1 MAGTKLPAS
10 YHKLFTASVLSNLGN
25 GVSAV
30 AYPWIAS
37 SITRSPLLLSI
48 IGLMASMPW
57 LVFSLPAGV
66 FIDRFPRRSVIV
78 FTDVVRGLVTL
89 VVAFSIWGN
98 ESHIHI
104 VRSISK
110 ASVIHTHTGLYLLL
124 LFATFL
130 LGCAEVLGNG
140 ASQTFIPLIVETD
153 QLETANGRMWTSESL
168 MQNFMGPP
176 LASVLLSISVFAP
189 LMFDGASFFASAGLI
204 GLIASAMIKKQQIKE
219 SKPDFRAELKEGL
232 SWLWHHPF
240 LRPLAFIL
248 GSINGLNALGFS
260 VFILF
265 AQEDLHT
272 SVLTFGL
279 LSTGGAFGGATGGIL
294 AGRIIKRFGRAFILK
309 VVILGAPVF
318 LVAMAFSPVW
328 EMVWFIAAIEM
339 FFAILWNVVT
349 VSMRQEII
357 PDEILGRVNSVYRFF
372 ALGSQPIGA
381 VIGGVLVT
389 ISLHLFSRGFALRTP
404 MLLGAVLGMIVAYYA
419 LPHLTQAKID
429 EARGKGDKD

>member
-1 MAGTKLPAS
+1 MSGMKLPGS
-10 YHKLFTASVLSNLGN
+10 YQKLFAASALSNLGN

-37 SITRSPLLLSI
+37 SVTRSPLLLSI
-48 IGLMASMPW
+48 IGLMATMPW

-78 FTDVVRGLVTL
+78 FTDVVRGVVTL

-98 ESHIHI
+98 ESSIHV
-104 VRSISK
+104 VRSITK
-110 ASVIHTHTGLYLLL
+110 LTVIHTHMGLYLLL

-176 LASVLLSISVFAP
+176 LASVLLGLSVFAP

-204 GLIASAMIKKQQIKE
+204 ALISSSMIKKQKISE
-219 SKPDFRAELKEGL
+219 VKPDFKAELKEGL

-265 AQEDLHT
+265 AQENLHT

-279 LSTGGAFGGATGGIL
+279 LSTGGAFGGALGGVL

-309 VVILGAPVF
+309 TVLLGSPVF

-328 EMVWFIAAIEM
+328 ELVWFISAIEM

-357 PDEILGRVNSVYRFF
+357 PDQILGRVNSVYRFF

-389 ISLHLFSRGFALRTP
+389 ISLHLFSREFALRIP
-404 MLLGAVLGMIVAYYA
+404 MLVGAILGLIVAYFA
-419 LPHLTQAKID
+419 LPHLSQAKID

>member
-1 MAGTKLPAS
+1 
-10 YHKLFTASVLSNLGN
+10 
-25 GVSAV
+25 
-30 AYPWIAS
+30 
-37 SITRSPLLLSI
+37 LLLSI

-404 MLLGAVLGMIVAYYA
+404 MLLGAVLGIIVAYYA

>member
-1 MAGTKLPAS
+1 
-10 YHKLFTASVLSNLGN
+10 
-25 GVSAV
+25 
-30 AYPWIAS
+30 
-37 SITRSPLLLSI
+37 
-48 IGLMASMPW
+48 MPW

-78 FTDVVRGLVTL
+78 FTDVLRGLVTL
-89 VVAFSIWGN
+89 VVALSIWGN

-104 VRSISK
+104 VRSIAKTSL
-110 ASVIHTHTGLYLLL
+110 IHTHTGLYLLL

-130 LGCAEVLGNG
+130 LGCGEVLGNG

-176 LASVLLSISVFAP
+176 LASVLLGLSVFAP

-204 GLIASAMIKKQQIKE
+204 GLIASSMIKKQQISE
-219 SKPDFRAELKEGL
+219 VKPNFKAELKEGL
-232 SWLWHHPF
+232 NWLWHHPF

-272 SVLTFGL
+272 SVFTFGL
-279 LSTGGAFGGATGGIL
+279 LSTGGAFGGAIGGIF

-309 VVILGAPVF
+309 VVILGSPIF
-318 LVAMAFSPVW
+318 LVGMAFSPVW
-328 EMVWFIAAIEM
+328 ELVWAISAIEM

-357 PDEILGRVNSVYRFF
+357 PDQILGRVNSVYRFF

-389 ISLHLFSRGFALRTP
+389 VSLHLLSRGFALRTP
-404 MLLGAVLGMIVAYYA
+404 MLLGALLGLVVAYFA

>member
-1 MAGTKLPAS
+1 MTTKKLPNS
-10 YHKLFTASVLSNLGN
+10 YHKLFTASALSNLGN

-78 FTDVVRGLVTL
+78 FTDVLRGLVTL
-89 VVAFSIWGN
+89 VVALSIWGN

-104 VRSISK
+104 VRSIAKTSL
-110 ASVIHTHTGLYLLL
+110 IHTHTGLYLLL

-130 LGCAEVLGNG
+130 LGCGEVLGNG

-176 LASVLLSISVFAP
+176 LASVLLGLSVFAP

-204 GLIASAMIKKQQIKE
+204 GLIASSMIKKQQISE
-219 SKPDFRAELKEGL
+219 VKPNFKAELKEGL
-232 SWLWHHPF
+232 NWLWHHPF

-272 SVLTFGL
+272 SVFTFGL
-279 LSTGGAFGGATGGIL
+279 LSTGGAFGGAIGGIF

-309 VVILGAPVF
+309 VVILGSPIF
-318 LVAMAFSPVW
+318 LVGMAFSPVW
-328 EMVWFIAAIEM
+328 EVVWAISAIEM

-357 PDEILGRVNSVYRFF
+357 PDQILGRVNSVYRFF

-389 ISLHLFSRGFALRTP
+389 VSLHLLSRGFALRTP
-404 MLLGAVLGMIVAYYA
+404 MLLGALLGLVVAYFA

>member
-1 MAGTKLPAS
+1 MASKKLPSS
-10 YHKLFTASVLSNLGN
+10 YHKLFTASALSNLGN

-48 IGLMASMPW
+48 IGLMATMPW

-66 FIDRFPRRSVIV
+66 FIDRFARRSIIV
-78 FTDVVRGLVTL
+78 FTDVLRGLVTL
-89 VVAFSIWGN
+89 VVAASIWGN

-104 VRSISK
+104 VRNIAKS
-110 ASVIHTHTGLYLLL
+110 AVIHTHTGLYLLL

-130 LGCAEVLGNG
+130 LGCGEVLGNS
-140 ASQTFIPLIVETD
+140 ASQTFIPLIVDTD

-168 MQNFMGPP
+168 MQNFLGPP
-176 LASVLLSISVFAP
+176 LASVLLGLSVFAP
-189 LMFDGASFFASAGLI
+189 LAFDGASFFASAGLI
-204 GLIASAMIKKQQIKE
+204 GLIATSMIKKQQISE
-219 SKPDFRAELKEGL
+219 VKPNFKAELKEGL

-279 LSTGGAFGGATGGIL
+279 LSTGGAFGGVFGGIF
-294 AGRIIKRFGRAFILK
+294 AGRIIKKVGRANILK
-309 VVILGAPVF
+309 IVMLGSPVF
-318 LVAMAFSPVW
+318 LVGMAFSPVW
-328 EMVWFIAAIEM
+328 EIVWFIAAVEM

-357 PDEILGRVNSVYRFF
+357 PDQILGRVNSVYRFF

-404 MLLGAVLGMIVAYYA
+404 MLLGALLGLVVAFYA

-429 EARGKGDKD
+429 EARGKSDSE

>member
-1 MAGTKLPAS
+1 MAGKGLPGS
-10 YHKLFTASVLSNLGN
+10 YQKLFAASALSNLGN

-48 IGLMASMPW
+48 IGLMATMPW

-66 FIDRFPRRSVIV
+66 FIDRFPRRTVIV
-78 FTDVVRGLVTL
+78 ITDVVRGLVTL
-89 VVAFSIWGN
+89 VVAISIWGN
-98 ESHIHI
+98 RSHIHI
-104 VRSISK
+104 VKTI
-110 ASVIHTHTGLYLLL
+110 ANAAIIHTHTGLYLLL

-140 ASQTFIPLIVETD
+140 ASQTFVPLIVQTE

-168 MQNFMGPP
+168 MRNFMGPP
-176 LASVLLSISVFAP
+176 LASVLLGLSVFAP
-189 LMFDGASFFASAGLI
+189 LAFDGASFFASAGLI
-204 GLIASAMIKKQQIKE
+204 ALIASSMIKKQQI
-219 SKPDFRAELKEGL
+219 SQMQPDFKAELKEGL
-232 SWLWHHPF
+232 TWLWHHPF

-248 GSINGLNALGFS
+248 GAINGIGALGFS

-279 LSTGGAFGGATGGIL
+279 LSTGAAFGGALGGVL
-294 AGRIIKRFGRAFILK
+294 SSRIIKRFGRGFILRL
-309 VVILGAPVF
+309 VILGSPVF
-318 LVAMAFSPVW
+318 LVAMAFSPAWELVW
-328 EMVWFIAAIEM
+328 LISAIEV

-357 PDEILGRVNSVYRFF
+357 PDQILGRVNSVYRFF

-381 VIGGVLVT
+381 ILGGILVT
-389 ISLHLFSRGFALRTP
+389 VSLHLFSRGLALRTP
-404 MLLGAVLGMIVAYYA
+404 MLLGAILGLIVAFYA

-429 EARGKGDKD
+429 QARGKGDKD

>member
-1 MAGTKLPAS
+1 
-10 YHKLFTASVLSNLGN
+10 
-25 GVSAV
+25 
-30 AYPWIAS
+30 
-37 SITRSPLLLSI
+37 LLLSI

-219 SKPDFRAELKEGL
+219 
-232 SWLWHHPF
+232 
-240 LRPLAFIL
+240 
-248 GSINGLNALGFS
+248 
-260 VFILF
+260 V
-265 AQEDLHT
+265 
-272 SVLTFGL
+272 
-279 LSTGGAFGGATGGIL
+279 
-294 AGRIIKRFGRAFILK
+294 
-309 VVILGAPVF
+309 
-318 LVAMAFSPVW
+318 
-328 EMVWFIAAIEM
+328 
-339 FFAILWNVVT
+339 
-349 VSMRQEII
+349 
-357 PDEILGRVNSVYRFF
+357 
-372 ALGSQPIGA
+372 
-381 VIGGVLVT
+381 
-389 ISLHLFSRGFALRTP
+389 
-404 MLLGAVLGMIVAYYA
+404 
-419 LPHLTQAKID
+419 
-429 EARGKGDKD
+429 

>member
-1 MAGTKLPAS
+1 
-10 YHKLFTASVLSNLGN
+10 
-25 GVSAV
+25 
-30 AYPWIAS
+30 
-37 SITRSPLLLSI
+37 
-48 IGLMASMPW
+48 MPW

-78 FTDVVRGLVTL
+78 FTDVLRGLVTL
-89 VVAFSIWGN
+89 VVALSIWGN

-104 VRSISK
+104 VRSIAKTSL
-110 ASVIHTHTGLYLLL
+110 IHTHTGLYLLL
-124 LFATFL
+124 LIATFL
-130 LGCAEVLGNG
+130 LGCGEVLGNG

-176 LASVLLSISVFAP
+176 LASVLLGLSVFAP

-204 GLIASAMIKKQQIKE
+204 GLIASSMIKKQQISE
-219 SKPDFRAELKEGL
+219 VKPNFKAELKEGL

-272 SVLTFGL
+272 SVFTFGL
-279 LSTGGAFGGATGGIL
+279 LSTGGAFGGAIGGIF

-309 VVILGAPVF
+309 VVILGSPIF
-318 LVAMAFSPVW
+318 LVGMAFSPVW
-328 EMVWFIAAIEM
+328 ELVWAISAIEM

-357 PDEILGRVNSVYRFF
+357 PDQILGRVNSVYRFF

-389 ISLHLFSRGFALRTP
+389 VSLHLLSRGFALRTP
-404 MLLGAVLGMIVAYYA
+404 MLLGAVLGLVVAYFA

>member
-1 MAGTKLPAS
+1 
-10 YHKLFTASVLSNLGN
+10 
-25 GVSAV
+25 
-30 AYPWIAS
+30 
-37 SITRSPLLLSI
+37 
-48 IGLMASMPW
+48 MPW

-78 FTDVVRGLVTL
+78 FTDVLRGLVTL
-89 VVAFSIWGN
+89 VVALSIWGN

-104 VRSISK
+104 VRSIAKTSL
-110 ASVIHTHTGLYLLL
+110 IHTHTGLYLLL
-124 LFATFL
+124 LIATFL
-130 LGCAEVLGNG
+130 LGCGEVLGNG

-176 LASVLLSISVFAP
+176 LASVLLGLSVFAP

-204 GLIASAMIKKQQIKE
+204 GLIASSMIKKQQISE
-219 SKPDFRAELKEGL
+219 VKPNFKAELKEGL
-232 SWLWHHPF
+232 NWLWHHPF

-272 SVLTFGL
+272 SVFTFGL
-279 LSTGGAFGGATGGIL
+279 LSTGGAFGGAIGGIF

-309 VVILGAPVF
+309 VVILGSPIF
-318 LVAMAFSPVW
+318 LVGMAFSPVW
-328 EMVWFIAAIEM
+328 ELVWAISAIEM

-357 PDEILGRVNSVYRFF
+357 PDQILGRVNSVYRFF

-389 ISLHLFSRGFALRTP
+389 VSLHLLSRGFALRTP
-404 MLLGAVLGMIVAYYA
+404 MLLGALLGLVVAYFA

>member
-1 MAGTKLPAS
+1 MSTKKLPNS
-10 YHKLFTASVLSNLGN
+10 YHKLFTASALSNLGN

-78 FTDVVRGLVTL
+78 FTDVLRGLVTL
-89 VVAFSIWGN
+89 VVALSIWGN

-104 VRSISK
+104 VRSIAKTSL
-110 ASVIHTHTGLYLLL
+110 IHTHTGLYLLL
-124 LFATFL
+124 LIATFL
-130 LGCAEVLGNG
+130 LGCGEVLGNG

-176 LASVLLSISVFAP
+176 LASVLLGLSVFAP

-204 GLIASAMIKKQQIKE
+204 GLIASSMIKKQQISE
-219 SKPDFRAELKEGL
+219 VKPNFKAELKEGL

-272 SVLTFGL
+272 SVFTFGL
-279 LSTGGAFGGATGGIL
+279 LSTGGAFGGAIGGIF

-318 LVAMAFSPVW
+318 LVGMAFSPVW
-328 EMVWFIAAIEM
+328 ELVWVIAAIEM

-357 PDEILGRVNSVYRFF
+357 PDQILGRVNSVYRFF

-404 MLLGAVLGMIVAYYA
+404 MLFGAILGLVVAYFA

>member
-1 MAGTKLPAS
+1 MTTKKLPNS
-10 YHKLFTASVLSNLGN
+10 YHKLFTASALSNLGN

-78 FTDVVRGLVTL
+78 FTDVLRGLVTL
-89 VVAFSIWGN
+89 VVALSIWGN

-104 VRSISK
+104 VRSIAKTSL
-110 ASVIHTHTGLYLLL
+110 IHTHTGLYLLL
-124 LFATFL
+124 LIATFL
-130 LGCAEVLGNG
+130 LGCGEVLGNG

-176 LASVLLSISVFAP
+176 LASVLLGLSVFAP

-204 GLIASAMIKKQQIKE
+204 GLIASSMIKKQQISE
-219 SKPDFRAELKEGL
+219 VKPNFKAELKEGL
-232 SWLWHHPF
+232 NWLWHHPF

-272 SVLTFGL
+272 SVFTFGL
-279 LSTGGAFGGATGGIL
+279 LSTGGAFGGAIGGIF

-309 VVILGAPVF
+309 VVILGSPIF
-318 LVAMAFSPVW
+318 LVGMAFSPVW
-328 EMVWFIAAIEM
+328 ELVWAISAIEM

-357 PDEILGRVNSVYRFF
+357 PDQILGRVNSVYRFF

-389 ISLHLFSRGFALRTP
+389 VSLHLLSRGFALRTP
-404 MLLGAVLGMIVAYYA
+404 MLLGALLGLVVAYFA

>member
-1 MAGTKLPAS
+1 
-10 YHKLFTASVLSNLGN
+10 
-25 GVSAV
+25 
-30 AYPWIAS
+30 
-37 SITRSPLLLSI
+37 
-48 IGLMASMPW
+48 MASMPW

-78 FTDVVRGLVTL
+78 FTDVLRGLVTL
-89 VVAFSIWGN
+89 VVALSIWGN

-104 VRSISK
+104 VRSIAKTSL
-110 ASVIHTHTGLYLLL
+110 IHTHTGLYLLL
-124 LFATFL
+124 LIATFL
-130 LGCAEVLGNG
+130 LGCGEVLGNG

-176 LASVLLSISVFAP
+176 LASVLLGLSVFAP

-204 GLIASAMIKKQQIKE
+204 GLIASSMIKKQQISE
-219 SKPDFRAELKEGL
+219 VKPNFKAELKEGL
-232 SWLWHHPF
+232 NWLWHHPF

-272 SVLTFGL
+272 SVFTFGL
-279 LSTGGAFGGATGGIL
+279 LSTGGAFGGAIGGIF

-309 VVILGAPVF
+309 VVILGSPIF
-318 LVAMAFSPVW
+318 LVGMAFSPVW
-328 EMVWFIAAIEM
+328 ELVWAISAIEM

-357 PDEILGRVNSVYRFF
+357 PDQILGRVNSVYRFF

-389 ISLHLFSRGFALRTP
+389 VSLHLLSRGFALRTP
-404 MLLGAVLGMIVAYYA
+404 MLLGALLGLVVAYFA

>member
-1 MAGTKLPAS
+1 
-10 YHKLFTASVLSNLGN
+10 
-25 GVSAV
+25 
-30 AYPWIAS
+30 
-37 SITRSPLLLSI
+37 
-48 IGLMASMPW
+48 MASMPW

-78 FTDVVRGLVTL
+78 FTDVLRGLVTL
-89 VVAFSIWGN
+89 VVALSIWGN

-104 VRSISK
+104 VRSIAKTSL
-110 ASVIHTHTGLYLLL
+110 IHTHTGLYLLL
-124 LFATFL
+124 LIATFL
-130 LGCAEVLGNG
+130 LGCGEVLGNG

-176 LASVLLSISVFAP
+176 LASVLLGLSVFAP

-204 GLIASAMIKKQQIKE
+204 GLIASSMIKKQQISE
-219 SKPDFRAELKEGL
+219 VKPNFKAELKEGL

-272 SVLTFGL
+272 SVFTFGL
-279 LSTGGAFGGATGGIL
+279 LSTGGAFGGAIGGIF

-318 LVAMAFSPVW
+318 LVGMAFSPVW
-328 EMVWFIAAIEM
+328 ELVWVIAAIEM

-357 PDEILGRVNSVYRFF
+357 PDQILGRVNSVYRFF

-404 MLLGAVLGMIVAYYA
+404 MLFGAILGLVVAYFA

>member
-1 MAGTKLPAS
+1 
-10 YHKLFTASVLSNLGN
+10 
-25 GVSAV
+25 
-30 AYPWIAS
+30 
-37 SITRSPLLLSI
+37 
-48 IGLMASMPW
+48 MPW

-89 VVAFSIWGN
+89 VVALSIWGN

-104 VRSISK
+104 VRSIAKTSL
-110 ASVIHTHTGLYLLL
+110 IHTHTGLYLLL
-124 LFATFL
+124 LIATFL
-130 LGCAEVLGNG
+130 LGCGEVLGNG

-176 LASVLLSISVFAP
+176 LASVLLGLSVFAP

-204 GLIASAMIKKQQIKE
+204 GLIASSMIKKQQISE
-219 SKPDFRAELKEGL
+219 VKPNFKAELKEGL
-232 SWLWHHPF
+232 NWLWHHPF

-272 SVLTFGL
+272 SVFTFGL
-279 LSTGGAFGGATGGIL
+279 LSTGGAFGGAIGGIF

-309 VVILGAPVF
+309 VVILGSPIF
-318 LVAMAFSPVW
+318 LVGMAFSPVW
-328 EMVWFIAAIEM
+328 ELVWAISAIEM

-357 PDEILGRVNSVYRFF
+357 PDQILGRVNSVYRFF

-389 ISLHLFSRGFALRTP
+389 VSLHLLSRGFALRTP
-404 MLLGAVLGMIVAYYA
+404 MLLGAVLGLVVAYFA

>member
-1 MAGTKLPAS
+1 
-10 YHKLFTASVLSNLGN
+10 
-25 GVSAV
+25 
-30 AYPWIAS
+30 
-37 SITRSPLLLSI
+37 LLLSI

>member
-1 MAGTKLPAS
+1 MAGTRLPGS
-10 YHKLFTASVLSNLGN
+10 YQKLFAASALSNLGN

-48 IGLMASMPW
+48 IGLMATMPW

-78 FTDVVRGLVTL
+78 FTDLLRGLVTL
-89 VVAFSIWGN
+89 VVAISIWGN
-98 ESHIHI
+98 RSHIHI
-104 VRSISK
+104 VKTI
-110 ASVIHTHTGLYLLL
+110 ASAAIIHTHTGLYLLL

-140 ASQTFIPLIVETD
+140 ASQTFVPLIVETE
-153 QLETANGRMWTSESL
+153 QLERANGRMWTSESL

-176 LASVLLSISVFAP
+176 LASVLLGLSVFAP
-189 LMFDGASFFASAGLI
+189 LAFDGASFFASAGLI
-204 GLIASAMIKKQQIKE
+204 ALIASSMIKKQQI
-219 SKPDFRAELKEGL
+219 SQMQPDFKAELKEGL
-232 SWLWHHPF
+232 TWLWNHPF

-248 GSINGLNALGFS
+248 GAINGIGALGFS

-279 LSTGGAFGGATGGIL
+279 LSTGAAFGGALGGVL
-294 AGRIIKRFGRAFILK
+294 SGRIIKRFGRGFILRL
-309 VVILGAPVF
+309 VILGSPVF

-328 EMVWFIAAIEM
+328 ELVWLISAIEM

-357 PDEILGRVNSVYRFF
+357 PDQILGRVNSVYRFF

-381 VIGGVLVT
+381 ILGGILVT
-389 ISLHLFSRGFALRTP
+389 VSLHLFSRGLALRTP
-404 MLLGAVLGMIVAYYA
+404 MLFGAILGLIVAFYA

-429 EARGKGDKD
+429 QARGKGDKD

>member
-1 MAGTKLPAS
+1 MASNRLPSS
-10 YHKLFTASVLSNLGN
+10 YHKLFTASALSNLGN
-25 GVSAV
+25 GVSTI

-48 IGLMASMPW
+48 IGLMATMPW

-78 FTDVVRGLVTL
+78 FTDVLRGVITL
-89 VVAFSIWGN
+89 VVAIAIWGN
-98 ESHIHI
+98 ESSIHI
-104 VRSISK
+104 VRNIATSPI
-110 ASVIHTHTGLYLLL
+110 IHTHTALYILLL
-124 LFATFL
+124 TATFL
-130 LGCAEVLGNG
+130 LGCGEVLGNG

-168 MQNFMGPP
+168 MQNFIGPP
-176 LASVLLSISVFAP
+176 LASVLLGLSVFAP

-204 GLIASAMIKKQQIKE
+204 GLIASSMIKKQQISE
-219 SKPDFRAELKEGL
+219 VKPNFKAELKEGMT
-232 SWLWHHPF
+232 WLWRHPF

-248 GSINGLNALGFS
+248 GSINGINALGMS

-272 SVLTFGL
+272 SVLTFGI
-279 LSTGGAFGGATGGIL
+279 LSTGGAVGGVLGGTL
-294 AGRIIKRFGRAFILK
+294 AGRIIKKIGRARILK
-309 VVILGAPVF
+309 IVLLGAPVF
-318 LVAMAFSPVW
+318 LIGMAFSPVW
-328 EMVWFIAAIEM
+328 EVVWVIAVIEM

-357 PDEILGRVNSVYRFF
+357 PDQILGRVNSVYRFF

-381 VIGGVLVT
+381 IIGGTLVT
-389 ISLHLFSRGFALRTP
+389 ISVHLFSRGFALRIP
-404 MLLGAVLGMIVAYYA
+404 MIFGSILGLIVAVFA

-429 EARGKGDKD
+429 EARGKSDNE